1 MAYFMYSLLKKEK
14 VSFHGCAFFSS
25 TEVVEVGPGLN
36 SGWFLSEWRL
46 CVLLVHVW
54 VFSGLL

>member
-1 MAYFMYSLLKKEK
+1 MVVL
-14 VSFHGCAFFSS
+14 FFSS

-46 CVLLVHVW
+46 CVLLVHAW